1 MTTAL
6 NRWQPTNDMT
16 LRDAFDRLFEE
27 SFVWPFTL
35 FGGANGARSLPL
47 DLFENDDAFMVRAF
61 VPGVTPDQLEITV
74 QGNTLTIR
82 AQQASE
88 EEQNVRY
95 LLRERT
101 GANWFR
107 TIELPA
113 AFDAER
119 IEAKLEH
126 GVLWLTLPKTPESK
140 PHRIQ
145 IAAR

>member
-6 NRWQPTNDMT
+6 NRWQPTNGVT

-27 SFVWPFTL
+27 SFVRPFSL
-35 FGGANGARSLPL
+35 LGGDHGARSLPL
-47 DLFENDDAFMVRAF
+47 DLLENDDAFVVRAF
-61 VPGVTPDQLEITV
+61 VPGVTPEQLEITV
-74 QGNTLTIR
+74 QGNVLTIR
-82 AQQASE
+82 AQQARE
-88 EEQNVRY
+88 EEQNARY
-95 LLRERT
+95 LLRERI

-107 TIELPA
+107 TIELPG

-145 IAAR
+145 ITAR